1 MNDLDRYNFFKDA
14 IINKHFCF
22 QNSIDILEDMGEK
35 FIEFLKEDCNSYHIY
50 DIGACYG
57 IIIYYLNNIL
67 NTEKIINFNYIDPV
81 ILLNYKI
88 PYRDAEINKNYQTRE
103 EIINNLIIQLEL
115 NKYKNRKISFY
126 NDYNEINRKVDF
138 KEKSKDIFILEA
150 ADKVH
155 INFFKKVLEEGI
167 KKGSFFFLKKK
178 SFYSNIL
185 FEYFSDKGLFKK
197 INNTTYYV
205 LKNFSLKNVKID
217 LDFSQLPIEK
227 ENIRT
232 TLDCSIENASI
243 TILRE
248 KIIKDNIKLNLSFDK
263 IFEIT

>member
-1 MNDLDRYNFFKDA
+1 MNDLERYNFFKDA

-22 QNSIDILEDMGEK
+22 QNSIATLEDMGEK
-35 FIEFLKEDCNSYHIY
+35 FIELLKEDCNSYNIY

-67 NTEKIINFNYIDPV
+67 NTEKIINFNYIDPI

-88 PYRDAEINKNYQTRE
+88 SYRDAEINKNYQTRE
-103 EIINNLIIQLEL
+103 EIINNLIIQLKL
-115 NKYKNRKISFY
+115 NKYKNRKILFY

-150 ADKVH
+150 DDKALVA
-155 INFFKKVLEEGI
+155 FFKKILEEGI
-167 KKGSFFFLKKK
+167 KKGTFFFLKKK
-178 SFYSNIL
+178 SYYSNNI

-205 LKNFSLKNVKID
+205 LKSFSLKNVKID
-217 LDFSQLPIEK
+217 LDFSQLPIKK

-232 TLDCSIENASI
+232 TLNCNIENSSI
-243 TILRE
+243 SNLRE
-248 KIIKDNIKLNLSFDK
+248 KIIKDNVKLNLRFDE
-263 IFEIT
+263 IFEIA